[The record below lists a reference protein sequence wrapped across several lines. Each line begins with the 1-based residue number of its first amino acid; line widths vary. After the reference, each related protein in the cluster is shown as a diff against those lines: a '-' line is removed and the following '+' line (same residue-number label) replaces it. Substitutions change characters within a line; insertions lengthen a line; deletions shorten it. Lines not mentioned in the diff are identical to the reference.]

1 MQKQAPFTSEAALPL
16 VLAST
21 SPYRRELL
29 QRLALPFSVASPEVD
44 ETPLAGETA
53 HATSLRLAM
62 AKAQVLRER
71 FPAHLLIGSDQ
82 VALLDGVQLGKPG
95 THERAVAQ
103 LQLMRGRTI
112 EFHTALALHNSQSG
126 NTQTHVDITRVVMR
140 DYDDATI
147 ERYLRHEQP
156 YNCAGS
162 AKTEGLGVVL
172 IARIDNSDPTAIIGL
187 PMIALS
193 TMLMNEGVQLV

>member
-1 MQKQAPFTSEAALPL
+1 MPL

-29 QRLALPFSVASPEVD
+29 QRLAYPFEVASPEVD
-44 ETPLAGETA
+44 ETPQAGESA
-53 HATSLRLAM
+53 HATSLRLAI
-62 AKAQVLRER
+62 AKAQALQSR

-82 VALLDGVQLGKPG
+82 VALLNGVQLGKPG

-103 LQLMRGRTI
+103 LQQMRGRSI
-112 EFHTALALHNSQSG
+112 EFHTALALYNSQSG
-126 NTQTHVDITRVVMR
+126 TTQTHVDITRVTMR
-140 DYDDATI
+140 QYSDDTI

-162 AKTEGLGVVL
+162 AKTEGLGVIL
-172 IARIDNSDPTAIIGL
+172 IERIDNSDPTAIIGL
-187 PMIALS
+187 PMIAL
-193 TMLMNEGVQLV
+193 TAMLLEEGVQLV

>member
-1 MQKQAPFTSEAALPL
+1 MNMPKKQAPSALPL

-29 QRLALPFSVASPEVD
+29 QRLAIPFDVASPAID
-44 ETPLAGETA
+44 ETPLPGETA
-53 HATSLRLAM
+53 HATSLRLAI
-62 AKAQVLRER
+62 AKAQVLRDR

-95 THERAVAQ
+95 SHERAVEQ
-103 LQLMRGRTI
+103 LQMMRGRTI
-112 EFHTALALHNSQSG
+112 EFHTALALYNSQSDH
-126 NTQTHVDITRVVMR
+126 TQTHVDITRVVMR
-140 DYDDATI
+140 DYDDDTI

-162 AKTEGLGVVL
+162 AKTEGLGVIL
-172 IARIDNSDPTAIIGL
+172 IARIDNNDPTAIIGL
-187 PMIALS
+187 PMIAL
-193 TMLMNEGVQLV
+193 TAMLLEEGVQLV